1 MNNDFTSS
9 WNAIF
14 KKEGLKNTS
23 GETKTIFE
31 SYLKN
36 NNINTEDE
44 TNPMVILY
52 KETIKIDEWLYD
64 RSYKTV
70 RDIAKAEGKLELV
83 RKYIHLL
90 EENKK

>member
-52 KETIKIDEWLYD
+52 K
-64 RSYKTV
+64 
-70 RDIAKAEGKLELV
+70 KL
-83 RKYIHLL
+83 
-90 EENKK
+90 

>member
-52 KETIKIDEWLYD
+52 KETVKID
-64 RSYKTV
+64 
-70 RDIAKAEGKLELV
+70 DIAKAEGKLELV